1 MTRSK
6 GRLVAVILAALVA
19 VGVVVFAYNDDA
31 TGRPVA
37 EINGDMLGMEAEE
50 SFEEYEDRAAESL
63 AAAPAEEEVFGLITF
78 AEPLASPEADRVT
91 DGLRRVNAMIIGM
104 SAPYGLPEPTAGES
118 RTDVF
123 DRQFSRIADSLEG
136 VGDVPVPERMTV
148 VIAYDDGQALR
159 AVAEDEDVASVET
172 LPPDAAWGRFGV
184 RPVQVPGVDAAE
196 LVGR

>member
-6 GRLVAVILAALVA
+6 GTLAAVIVAVLVAL
-19 VGVVVFAYNDDA
+19 GVVVFAYNDDA

-37 EINGDMLGMEAEE
+37 EINGDMLGMDPEE
-50 SFEEYEDRAAESL
+50 SFGEYQRRAAESL
-63 AAAPAEEEVFGLITF
+63 AAAPAGEEVFGLITF
-78 AEPLASPEADRVT
+78 TEPLASPEADRVT

-104 SAPYGLPEPTAGES
+104 SAPYGLPEPTAGET

-136 VGDVPVPERMTV
+136 VGDVPVPERMTA
-148 VIAYDDGQALR
+148 VIAYDDGEALR
-159 AVAEDEDVASVET
+159 SVAEDADVAAVET

-184 RPVQVPGVDAAE
+184 RPVQVPGVDPAE

>member
-6 GRLVAVILAALVA
+6 GTLAAVIVAVLVAL
-19 VGVVVFAYNDDA
+19 GVVVFAYNDDA

-37 EINGDMLGMEAEE
+37 EINGDMLGMDPEE
-50 SFEEYEDRAAESL
+50 SFGKYQRRAAESL
-63 AAAPAEEEVFGLITF
+63 AAAPAGEEVFGLITF
-78 AEPLASPEADRVT
+78 TEPLASPEADRVT

-104 SAPYGLPEPTAGES
+104 SAPYGSPEPTAGET

-136 VGDVPVPERMTV
+136 VGDVPVPERMTA
-148 VIAYDDGQALR
+148 VIAYDDGEALR
-159 AVAEDEDVASVET
+159 SVAEDADVAAVET

-184 RPVQVPGVDAAE
+184 RPVQVPGVDPAE